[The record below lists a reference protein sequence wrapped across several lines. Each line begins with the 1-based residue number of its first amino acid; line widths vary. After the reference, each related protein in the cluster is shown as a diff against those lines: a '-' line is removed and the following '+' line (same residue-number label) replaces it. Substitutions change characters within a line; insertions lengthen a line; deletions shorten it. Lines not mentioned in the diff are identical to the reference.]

1 MTVGLADGSLSNVS
15 WLQEFPDPVTKIC
28 WDNYVCISPKDAK
41 KEGLSEGDTVQLSA
55 ADRSVSVPVHIQP
68 GQADGVLGL
77 AVGYGRSRMGKI
89 ADGVGVNAYTFSVY
103 KEGQTIY
110 AGLPAKIEKLATK
123 ASLACTQGHH
133 SMEGR
138 EIVIEATLAQYQKNP
153 SANVHR
159 EKIKSIWSEYTYPN
173 HKWGMVIDL
182 NSCTGCS
189 ACLVACQSENN
200 VPVVGKR
207 YVLRGREMHWIRVD
221 RYYTGEPSDP
231 QAVFQPLTCQHCDN
245 APCETVCPVLATVHS
260 DEGTNDMIYNRCVGT
275 RYCSNN
281 CPYKV
286 RRFNWFN
293 YVKTI
298 EKPLHNQLNPEVTV
312 RARGV
317 MEKCTFCTH
326 RIKEAKNKARNEDRE
341 LRDGDVRTA
350 CQETCPAD
358 AITFGDLKDKNSAV
372 SRLFDSERN
381 YSLLGELNTKPAVHY
396 LTKIRNTQALKGHE
410 S

>member
-1 MTVGLADGSLSNVS
+1 MTSGLADGTLANVS
-15 WLQEFPDPVTKIC
+15 WLQEFPDPVTKVC
-28 WDNYVCISPKDAK
+28 WDNYVSISPKDAAR
-41 KEGLSEGDTVQLSA
+41 EGLREGDVVILTASGTKVE
-55 ADRSVSVPVHIQP
+55 VPAHIQP

-77 AVGYGRSRMGKI
+77 AVGYGRTGMGRI
-89 ADGVGVNAYTFSVY
+89 ADNVGVNAYPLAVFKKDQVV
-103 KEGQTIY
+103 Y
-110 AGLPAKIEKLATK
+110 AGLPATLTK
-123 ASLACTQGHH
+123 AQKSVALANTQGHH

-138 EIVIEATLAQYQKNP
+138 ELVIEATLAEFQANP
-153 SANVHR
+153 SAGIKK
-159 EKIKSIWSEYTYPN
+159 EKIKSMWSTYEYPN

-189 ACLVACQSENN
+189 ACVVACQAENN
-200 VPVVGKR
+200 IPVVGKK
-207 YVLRGREMHWIRVD
+207 YVLRRREMHWIRID
-221 RYYTGEPSDP
+221 RYYAGAPENPK
-231 QAVFQPLTCQHCDN
+231 AVFQPITCQHCDN

-293 YVKTI
+293 YVKTVA
-298 EKPLHNQLNPEVTV
+298 KPLHNQLNPEVTV

-326 RIKEAKNKARNEDRE
+326 KIHQAKSRARIEQRE
-341 LRDGDVRTA
+341 MVDGDVKTA
-350 CQETCPAD
+350 CQLSCPAD
-358 AITFGDLKDKNSAV
+358 AITFGDLRDEKSAV
-372 SRLFDSERN
+372 SRLFESERS
-381 YSLLGELNTKPAVHY
+381 YSLLADLNTSPALHY
-396 LTKIRNTQALKGHE
+396 LTKIRNSEGVKGQH